1 MRRIYSLAF
10 TEVLS
15 PMGFRR
21 SGGKWTRGVRDGLSW
36 LIQVERGSWNS
47 ADSIVFRP
55 YFAVMVPR
63 LSAIINGEEA
73 PQSYSYGA
81 VFGNF
86 AEVGP
91 RRFRF
96 MYRRSPSYD
105 LRARPEAED
114 AHLVEALREQL
125 REDVLPFLGRFGS
138 LDDVVQ
144 YLDSDTRRA
153 TSDPDGVL
161 RVLYVAVLY
170 AVTGET
176 QRARA
181 RLADAQ
187 QQLGD
192 DRSHLWSSRMRRV
205 SDAIKDGG

>member
-1 MRRIYSLAF
+1 
-10 TEVLS
+10 
-15 PMGFRR
+15 
-21 SGGKWTRGVRDGLSW
+21 
-36 LIQVERGSWNS
+36 
-47 ADSIVFRP
+47 
-55 YFAVMVPR
+55 
-63 LSAIINGEEA
+63 
-73 PQSYSYGA
+73 
-81 VFGNF
+81 
-86 AEVGP
+86 
-91 RRFRF
+91 

-144 YLDSDTRRA
+144 YLDSDTWRA

-170 AVTGET
+170 AVTGDT

-192 DRSHLWSSRMRRV
+192 DRSRLWSGRMRRV